1 MYVKVSVSTLGGI
14 VMSALRIILT
24 ILLAIDCVAL
34 IVVVLMQQGKG
45 QGLGALAGGN
55 GDSYWERNKNRSAE
69 GNLKKITRILAIV
82 FFALAVVLNIQF

>member
-1 MYVKVSVSTLGGI
+1 
-14 VMSALRIILT
+14 MSALKIVFG

-34 IVVVLMQQGKG
+34 IVIVLMQQGKG

-69 GNLKKITRILAIV
+69 GNLKKITRILAII
-82 FFALAVVLNIQF
+82 FFALAILMNIPF

>member
-1 MYVKVSVSTLGGI
+1 MLKCHAVTLGGS
-14 VMSALRIILT
+14 VMSALRIIIS
-24 ILLAIDCVAL
+24 ILLGIDCVAL

-69 GNLKKITRILAIV
+69 GNLKKITRILTVI
-82 FFALAVVLNIQF
+82 FFALAVILNIPF

>member
-1 MYVKVSVSTLGGI
+1 
-14 VMSALRIILT
+14 MSALRIIIT

-55 GDSYWERNKNRSAE
+55 GDSYWERNKSRSAE
-69 GNLKKITRILAIV
+69 GNLKKITRVLAIV
-82 FFALAVVLNIQF
+82 FFALAVVLNIPF